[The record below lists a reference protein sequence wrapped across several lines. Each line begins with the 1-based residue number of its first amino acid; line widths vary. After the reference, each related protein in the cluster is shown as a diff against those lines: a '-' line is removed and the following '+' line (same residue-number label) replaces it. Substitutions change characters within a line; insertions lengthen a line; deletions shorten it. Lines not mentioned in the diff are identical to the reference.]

1 MKEFQKI
8 KTIGLMSGTSC
19 DGLDICYSEFSREGK
34 TWNFQILAAETR
46 SYSPVWL
53 ERIHHAPE
61 LGGRDLI
68 LFSKELGIQFGLE
81 VNMFMEKHKL
91 GKPDAIA
98 SHGHTIFH
106 EPSLGLT
113 FQAGD
118 GNNIAAITGCKVLF
132 DFRSLDVAL
141 GGQGAPLVPV
151 GDRLLFSTYDS
162 CLNLGG
168 IANLSFE
175 KSGQIIAFDICPFNL
190 LLNHFSNK
198 LGYDYD
204 TDGNIA
210 RAGEV
215 NDSLLEALIRVEYN
229 SLVPPKSLGR
239 EYVEVEFLSVID
251 KFNLKPTDILRTLVQ
266 YYVTCIS
273 SVLDENAIAK
283 VLITG
288 GGVYNRYFVELLR
301 MKTKSVIEVPEP
313 RIIEFKEA
321 LIFGFLGCLKLNG
334 FENVWSS
341 VTGSSRNSISGLE
354 VN

>member
-8 KTIGLMSGTSC
+8 KIIGLMSGTSC
-19 DGLDICYSEFSREGK
+19 DGLDICYSEFSRDGK
-34 TWNFQILAAETR
+34 KWNFQILAAETR
-46 SYSPVWL
+46 SYSTVWL
-53 ERIHHAPE
+53 ERIRQAPE

-81 VNMFMEKHKL
+81 VNMFLEKHKL

-118 GNNIAAITGCKVLF
+118 GNNIAAITECKVLF

-190 LLNHFSNK
+190 LLNHFSKK

-210 RAGEV
+210 RSGEV
-215 NDSLLEALIRVEYN
+215 NDSLLEALIRIEYN
-229 SLVPPKSLGR
+229 RMVPPKSLGR
-239 EYVEVEFLSVID
+239 EYVEREFLTVIE
-251 KFNLKPTDILRTLVQ
+251 KFNLNSMDVLRTLVQ
-266 YYVTCIS
+266 YYVESIA
-273 SVLDENAIAK
+273 SVLDENAIGK

-288 GGVYNRYFVELLR
+288 GGVYNRYFMELL
-301 MKTKSVIEVPEP
+301 KTRANAYIEVPETS
-313 RIIEFKEA
+313 IIEFKEA
-321 LIFGFLGCLKLNG
+321 LIFGFLGCLKLYG

-341 VTGSSRNSISGLE
+341 VTGSIRGSISGLE